1 MDKRHKCARL
11 YSAHC
16 DCVVHA
22 LHGLGLVLV
31 LTNGLNENSAHFR
44 KHDHG
49 QCVIYVYCTAVFS
62 LFLFLVRL
70 QLQLGIVEFDVL
82 FRDSKLLQFLFCLSL
97 FRSVPFSLP
106 LQLLFVHRIR
116 LIVNFVSFSSRFNS
130 IIFNGYVFDFKTNKI
145 RYHVYTRRHFCLF
158 RWQLKKWMR
167 WERIQNERTSHSHN
181 VHSLYSTQIYRT
193 TNGFR

>member
-1 MDKRHKCARL
+1 MRSTLLRSLWLCCARSTRFGFGSRFNKWIERKFSSFSKTWPRAMCNLCVL
-11 YSAHC
+11 YS
-16 DCVVHA
+16 
-22 LHGLGLVLV
+22 
-31 LTNGLNENSAHFR
+31 SFFS
-44 KHDHG
+44 
-49 QCVIYVYCTAVFS
+49 FS
-62 LFLFLVRL
+62 LSRSPATSTWHCWVWRSFSGFKVAT
-70 QLQLGIVEFDVL
+70 
-82 FRDSKLLQFLFCLSL
+82 FLFCLGL

-130 IIFNGYVFDFKTNKI
+130 IIFNGYVFDFKTNRI

-167 WERIQNERTSHSHN
+167 WERIQNERTSHTHN